1 MVAAQAISKKV
12 GASHKRLRPLMNMV
26 KGMKVNDAIK
36 LLELAPSP
44 WSISLLKTLK
54 SAVANAENNLLMD
67 KDVLKIVRIS
77 ADPATSL
84 RRFKPH
90 ARGRVGKMHRRSSHI
105 TVVVDEEGV

>member
-1 MVAAQAISKKV
+1 MVAVQAISKKV
-12 GASHKRLRPLMNMV
+12 GASHKRLRPLINMV
-26 KGMKVNDAIK
+26 KGMKVNDAII

-44 WSISLLKTLK
+44 WSVSLLKTLK

-67 KDVLKIVRIS
+67 KDVLRIVRIS

-105 TVVVDEEGV
+105 TVVVDEEVA